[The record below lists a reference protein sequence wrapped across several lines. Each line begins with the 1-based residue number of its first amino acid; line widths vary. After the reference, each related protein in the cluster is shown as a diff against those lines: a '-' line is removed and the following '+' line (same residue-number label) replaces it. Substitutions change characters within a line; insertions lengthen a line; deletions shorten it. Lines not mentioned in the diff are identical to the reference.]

1 MLIYTK
7 THINLIHY
15 VRYRCFYKYLHI
27 YVCLEPN
34 CVFYLKVGNVSSYM
48 QPAFEAYWCGSWKP
62 VECLRIRNGVVSMLI
77 INEGETTEETL
88 PMSDL
93 RIRSRKANLADCTC
107 FLRPGIDVC
116 VLSTIPSTEEES
128 SNENPK
134 PVTCFLVK
142 SKPYYSL

>member
-1 MLIYTK
+1 MIVYS
-7 THINLIHY
+7 
-15 VRYRCFYKYLHI
+15 KY
-27 YVCLEPN
+27 C
-34 CVFYLKVGNVSSYM
+34 NVSSYI
-48 QPAFEAYWCGSWKP
+48 QPAFEAYWCGSWVP
-62 VECLRIRNGVVSMLI
+62 VESLRIRNGIVSVFI
-77 INEGETTEETL
+77 IKEGESTEETI